1 MSIFTIALLC
11 LSLCFMTS
19 CGNDEASNTSEPDEK
34 TASLTADVNIV
45 ASDNAG
51 YIAVSKLGKNYTV
64 SKEKTEE
71 DVVEKIKDSDFDF
84 AVLTP
89 TQAGKLYNENDGGF
103 KAVTTLVLGD
113 WQIAKSYY
121 NDGELQKITN
131 ILGYRIYRLENDQL
145 GEDVLSTIMKANKS
159 NLYTGL
165 VQSVSEEQFERN
177 LKYTNALYM
186 ADEKTIKEAI
196 SDNEDAKTVF
206 DLNEI
211 WQEQFKNDIPQYV
224 LVVSDSFLED
234 REDEVATVV
243 EDIYK
248 TTDKA
253 QKNTDAKLVSYKN
266 SNRGINLIKSFNEV
280 IEKYNSQ
287 AIGTEGISQ
296 DYYFFYR

>member
-1 MSIFTIALLC
+1 M
-11 LSLCFMTS
+11 
-19 CGNDEASNTSEPDEK
+19 
-34 TASLTADVNIV
+34 
-45 ASDNAG
+45 
-51 YIAVSKLGKNYTV
+51 
-64 SKEKTEE
+64 
-71 DVVEKIKDSDFDF
+71 
-84 AVLTP
+84 
-89 TQAGKLYNENDGGF
+89 
-103 KAVTTLVLGD
+103 
-113 WQIAKSYY
+113 
-121 NDGELQKITN
+121 
-131 ILGYRIYRLENDQL
+131 GYRIYRLENDQL

-186 ADEKTIKEAI
+186 ADEKMIKEAI